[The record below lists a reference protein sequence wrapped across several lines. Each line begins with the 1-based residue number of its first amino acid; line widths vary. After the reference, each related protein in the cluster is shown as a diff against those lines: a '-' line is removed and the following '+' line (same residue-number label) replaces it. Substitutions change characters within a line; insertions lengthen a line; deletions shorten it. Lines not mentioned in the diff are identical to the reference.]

1 MNTKKQTAVEWLY
14 KTHFFKNG
22 ELTQEDFEHA
32 KKIETERLNEVYDD
46 GYEAGIYNKSFN
58 IKK

>member
-1 MNTKKQTAVEWLY
+1 MNTNKETAVAWLY

-22 ELTQEDFEHA
+22 VLSQEDFERA
-32 KKIETERLNEVYDD
+32 KSIESEQLKEEYEN